1 MDKAQ
6 HWVRKDWPVRENI
19 ALGGHNIIHEPLVEK
34 NKIILPLVHIKMG
47 LIKQLIQAIDKD
59 GKCFKNIRKIFP
71 GLSNKAEI
79 WDISWSSNEAI
90 DQSCDLCRFNNLF

>member
-1 MDKAQ
+1 
-6 HWVRKDWPVRENI
+6 
-19 ALGGHNIIHEPLVEK
+19 
-34 NKIILPLVHIKMG
+34 MG

-79 WDISWSSNEAI
+79 
-90 DQSCDLCRFNNLF
+90 

>member
-19 ALGGHNIIHEPLVEK
+19 ALGGHNIIQEPLVEENK
-34 NKIILPLVHIKMG
+34 NILPLVHIKMG

-59 GKCFKNIRKIFP
+59 GKFFKYMRKIFP
-71 GLSNKAEI
+71 GLSDKAEI

-90 DQSCDLCRFNNLF
+90 DQSCNLCRFNNLF

>member
-1 MDKAQ
+1 
-6 HWVRKDWPVRENI
+6 
-19 ALGGHNIIHEPLVEK
+19 
-34 NKIILPLVHIKMG
+34 MG

-59 GKCFKNIRKIFP
+59 GKCFKNICKVFP

>member
-1 MDKAQ
+1 M
-6 HWVRKDWPVRENI
+6 RKDWPVRENI
-19 ALGGHNIIHEPLVEK
+19 ALGGHNIIQEPLVEK
-34 NKIILPLVHIKMG
+34 NKNILPLVHIKMG

-79 WDISWSSNEAI
+79 
-90 DQSCDLCRFNNLF
+90 

>member
-47 LIKQLIQAIDKD
+47 LIKQLIQAIDKG
-59 GKCFKNIRKIFP
+59 GKCFKNIRKIFS
-71 GLSNKAEI
+71 GSSNKAEI
-79 WDISWSSNEAI
+79 
-90 DQSCDLCRFNNLF
+90 